1 MSKYRGRFG
10 HFQGQPEIFSN
21 NFLAQSWR
29 AQSYR
34 GQNVGNQCLWHVLE
48 NLRIR
53 AVSRPFFCIFDRFI
67 PKNRQLRAPT
77 HSVRSIQLGIERD
90 ISSTGFRHPN
100 ENWGHYA
107 VVPTHEGVGDCPSE
121 WVFTALTALGGPQ
134 GPPACRHRLP
144 RLAPDSCACRTFVQA
159 SASGVAMATEWC
171 QPAS

>member
-10 HFQGQPEIFSN
+10 HFQGQPEMFSN
-21 NFLAQSWR
+21 NLLARSRR
-29 AQSYR
+29 ALAYR
-34 GQNVGNQCLWHVLE
+34 GQNVGNRCLWRVLE
-48 NLRIR
+48 NLRNR

-107 VVPTHEGVGDCPSE
+107 PVPIGDAHPGRVRCRLGSGGRGWAKISTMLAGQSRHPKRGDGFVHINFTPTRNTIFLPSQNLLSCE
-121 WVFTALTALGGPQ
+121 
-134 GPPACRHRLP
+134 PA
-144 RLAPDSCACRTFVQA
+144 
-159 SASGVAMATEWC
+159 
-171 QPAS
+171 

>member
-10 HFQGQPEIFSN
+10 HFQGQPEMFSN
-21 NFLAQSWR
+21 NLLARSRR
-29 AQSYR
+29 ALAYR
-34 GQNVGNQCLWHVLE
+34 GQNVGNRCLWRVLE
-48 NLRIR
+48 NLRNR

-107 VVPTHEGVGDCPSE
+107 PVPNAS
-121 WVFTALTALGGPQ
+121 PQ
-134 GPPACRHRLP
+134 LLAGSLPPRPQSCR
-144 RLAPDSCACRTFVQA
+144 A
-159 SASGVAMATEWC
+159 SAHRRRGSSTGAHELRAHGDTTVTRR
-171 QPAS
+171 

>member
-10 HFQGQPEIFSN
+10 HFQGQPEMFSN
-21 NFLAQSWR
+21 NLLARSRR
-29 AQSYR
+29 ALAYR
-34 GQNVGNQCLWHVLE
+34 GQNVGNRCLWRVLE
-48 NLRIR
+48 NLRNR

-107 VVPTHEGVGDCPSE
+107 PVPNLDKRRTPSRFATKGAFAALFSQGFQLPCPP
-121 WVFTALTALGGPQ
+121 WARKQAKTGWGTLG
-134 GPPACRHRLP
+134 
-144 RLAPDSCACRTFVQA
+144 
-159 SASGVAMATEWC
+159 
-171 QPAS
+171 